1 MILVARTVM
10 LAAATLLLTAA
21 APKSIGWNNTV
32 AQTAAGGHLIGNPD
46 AAVKLVE
53 YVSYT
58 CSDCASFMIQSDAAL
73 QIGYVSS
80 GKLSIEVRHLVQG
93 PVDLAAAMLANC
105 GPPAKFALNH
115 SALMRSQNRWR
126 VTFERARTAQK
137 QRWTAGALLS
147 RGRAIADDMGF
158 YAVMASRGY
167 DRSAVDGL
175 IMPAASMRAVSAH
188 IASLDMAGR
197 AAVPCIG
204 RERADLVVA
213 GCAILEEILD
223 IWPAQQLGIA
233 DRGIREG
240 ILRGLMANRR

>member
-58 CSDCASFMIQSDAAL
+58 CPDCASFMIQSDAVL

-126 VTFERARTAQK
+126 VNFERAGSAQK

-167 DRSAVDGL
+167 DRSATDKCLADQGL
-175 IMPAASMRAVSAH
+175 ANRIGADSKAGYASGIKTPPSFTINGTLEPAHTWAELRPL
-188 IASLDMAGR
+188 IDASL
-197 AAVPCIG
+197 
-204 RERADLVVA
+204 
-213 GCAILEEILD
+213 
-223 IWPAQQLGIA
+223 
-233 DRGIREG
+233 
-240 ILRGLMANRR
+240 